1 MEITIIYGTETGNS
15 ESLAQD
21 ARAKLTKLGHQAKVV
36 DMEGMTVEQLKN
48 AGTLLV
54 ITSTWGDGEPPTNA
68 ETLHQELKDSS
79 EDLSEVSYAV
89 FALGDEFYENFCQ
102 AGKDFDS
109 FLERLKAQR
118 LLPVVLSNGDHD
130 DTFPEWGG
138 CHRGKTLLMF
148 FQDFSHLIFKRALL
162 PGRTPGGST
171 FS

>member
-36 DMEGMTVEQLKN
+36 DMEGITVEQLKN

-68 ETLHQELKDSS
+68 EALHQELKDSS

-89 FALGDEFYENFCQ
+89 FALGD
-102 AGKDFDS
+102 GILRK
-109 FLERLKAQR
+109 
-118 LLPVVLSNGDHD
+118 
-130 DTFPEWGG
+130 
-138 CHRGKTLLMF
+138 
-148 FQDFSHLIFKRALL
+148 LL
-162 PGRTPGGST
+162 PGWQGLRFLPGTFESAKASAGSA
-171 FS
+171 FQWRP

>member
-68 ETLHQELKDSS
+68 DALHQELKDSS

-130 DTFPEWGG
+130 DTFPEWVDAIAE
-138 CHRGKTLLMF
+138 KL
-148 FQDFSHLIFKRALL
+148 S
-162 PGRTPGGST
+162 
-171 FS
+171 

>member
-68 ETLHQELKDSS
+68 EALHQELKDSS

-118 LLPVVLSNGDHD
+118 LLPVVLSNGDHQSSYLQKSASSG
-130 DTFPEWGG
+130 TNAWRKRFFLKKQELSFSGSG
-138 CHRGKTLLMF
+138 ARG
-148 FQDFSHLIFKRALL
+148 DNSLIF
-162 PGRTPGGST
+162 S
-171 FS
+171 

>member
-68 ETLHQELKDSS
+68 EALGLFLGRSLFALLAQGVHQLLD
-79 EDLSEVSYAV
+79 AV

-130 DTFPEWGG
+130 DTFPEWVDAIAE
-138 CHRGKTLLMF
+138 KL
-148 FQDFSHLIFKRALL
+148 S
-162 PGRTPGGST
+162 
-171 FS
+171 

>member
-36 DMEGMTVEQLKN
+36 DMEGITVEQLKN

-68 ETLHQELKDSS
+68 EALHQELKDSS

-89 FALGDEFYENFCQ
+89 LPLEMNFTKTS
-102 AGKDFDS
+102 A
-109 FLERLKAQR
+109 RLA
-118 LLPVVLSNGDHD
+118 
-130 DTFPEWGG
+130 
-138 CHRGKTLLMF
+138 
-148 FQDFSHLIFKRALL
+148 
-162 PGRTPGGST
+162 RTSIPSWNV
-171 FS
+171 

>member
-21 ARAKLTKLGHQAKVV
+21 ARAKLTKLGHQA
-36 DMEGMTVEQLKN
+36 
-48 AGTLLV
+48 
-54 ITSTWGDGEPPTNA
+54 
-68 ETLHQELKDSS
+68 LKDSS

-130 DTFPEWGG
+130 DTFPEWVDAIAE
-138 CHRGKTLLMF
+138 KL
-148 FQDFSHLIFKRALL
+148 S
-162 PGRTPGGST
+162 
-171 FS
+171 